1 MSTAISLPAPAT
13 AAVAQRPSRTKLYL
27 LIGLM
32 TFIWA
37 LNYIVA
43 KSVARHVPVLPLAAL
58 RTVIAGLCVFPV
70 FLLKGEGRWRR
81 QDLPA
86 MLILGLCGVAMNQI
100 FFVMGM
106 GQTSVAHAAIIAAVA
121 PIQVLLLAA
130 LRGQEKLNAMKLSGL
145 AVAFSGVGL
154 LQLSKGGGSGATT
167 TGDLFI
173 YASTLLFAG
182 FSVFGKDYTQ
192 RLGTFTM
199 TGFAYMLSGLAML
212 PVVWLTGRHVAW
224 ASLAWPV
231 WAGIFY
237 MAAFSS
243 VLAYLIFYYALAWVP
258 ASRIAAFSYTQPIL
272 ASLLGWVLLG
282 ESLTLVVIG
291 SAALVLA
298 GVLLVER
305 GR

>member
-1 MSTAISLPAPAT
+1 MSAVLSLPATGIA
-13 AAVAQRPSRTKLYL
+13 AQRPSRTKLYL
-27 LIGLM
+27 LISLM

-43 KSVARHVPVLPLAAL
+43 KAVSQHLPLLTLAAL
-58 RTVIAGLCVFPV
+58 RTVVAGLFVLPV
-70 FLLKGEGRWRR
+70 FLWKGEGRWRR
-81 QDLPA
+81 SDVPA
-86 MLILGLCGVAMNQI
+86 MLVLGLCGVAMNQI

-106 GQTSVAHAAIIAAVA
+106 GQTSVAHAAIIGALA

-130 LRGQEKLNAMKLSGL
+130 MRGQERLNAMKLTGL
-145 AVAFSGVGL
+145 AVAFAGVGL
-154 LQLSKGGGSGATT
+154 LQVAKGAGAGATT
-167 TGDLFI
+167 RGDLFI
-173 YASTLLFAG
+173 YVSCLLFAG
-182 FSVFGKDYTQ
+182 FSVYGKDYTK

-199 TGFAYMLSGLAML
+199 TGFAYMLSGAAML
-212 PVVWLTGRHVAW
+212 PVVWFTGRD
-224 ASLAWPV
+224 LAWGQLPWTV
-231 WAGIFY
+231 WAGILY

-272 ASLLGWVLLG
+272 ASLLGWLLLG
-282 ESLTLVVIG
+282 ESLTAVVVG

>member
-1 MSTAISLPAPAT
+1 LSTATASLPASIAM
-13 AAVAQRPSRTKLYL
+13 AQRPSRTKLYL

-37 LNYIVA
+37 LNYIVTKA
-43 KSVARHVPVLPLAAL
+43 VSPHLPLLTLAAV
-58 RTVIAGLCVFPV
+58 RTVVAGLCVLPV
-70 FLLKGEGRWRR
+70 FLIKGEGRWRR

-86 MLILGLCGVAMNQI
+86 MLVLGLCGVAMNQI

-121 PIQVLLLAA
+121 PVQVLLLAA
-130 LRGQEKLNAMKLSGL
+130 IRGQEKLNSWKLAGL

-154 LQLSKGGGSGATT
+154 LQLSKGGSAGASTV
-167 TGDLFI
+167 GDLFI
-173 YASTLLFAG
+173 YGSTLLFAG
-182 FSVFGKDYTQ
+182 FSVYGKDYTQ

-199 TGFAYMLSGLAML
+199 TGFAYMLSGVAML
-212 PVVWLTGRHVAW
+212 PVVGFTGQNVAW
-224 ASLAWPV
+224 GQLSWTV

-237 MAAFSS
+237 MASCSS
-243 VLAYLIFYYALAWVP
+243 VLAYLIFYYALTWVP
-258 ASRIAAFSYTQPIL
+258 ASRVAAFSYTQPIL
-272 ASLLGWVLLG
+272 ASLLGWLLLG
-282 ESLTLVVIG
+282 ESLTMVVMA

>member
-1 MSTAISLPAPAT
+1 MSRATDSLPSSIAT
-13 AAVAQRPSRTKLYL
+13 AQRPSRTKLYL

-43 KSVARHVPVLPLAAL
+43 KAVSRHLPLLTLAAL
-58 RTVIAGLCVFPV
+58 RTVVAGLCVLPV
-70 FLLKGEGRWRR
+70 FLLKGEGRWRKA
-81 QDLPA
+81 DVPA
-86 MLILGLCGVAMNQI
+86 MLVLGLCGVAMNQI

-106 GQTSVAHAAIIAAVA
+106 GQTSVAHAAIIAALA
-121 PIQVLLLAA
+121 PVQVLLLAA
-130 LRGQEKLNAMKLSGL
+130 LRGQEHLNAMKLTGL
-145 AVAFSGVGL
+145 AVAFAGVGL
-154 LQLSKGGGSGATT
+154 LQLSRGGDAGATAR
-167 TGDLFI
+167 GDLFI
-173 YASTLLFAG
+173 YLSCCLFAG
-182 FSVFGKDYTQ
+182 FSVYGKDYTQ

-199 TGFAYMLSGLAML
+199 TGFAYLLSGVAML
-212 PVVWLTGRHVAW
+212 PVVWFTGRDVAW
-224 ASLAWPV
+224 GALPWTV
-231 WAGIFY
+231 WVGILY

-258 ASRIAAFSYTQPIL
+258 ASRVAAFSYTQPIL
-272 ASLLGWVLLG
+272 ASVLGWLLLG
-282 ESLTLVVIG
+282 ESLTLVVIA

>member
-1 MSTAISLPAPAT
+1 MSAVLSLPAVDV
-13 AAVAQRPSRTKLYL
+13 AVHRPSRTKLYL

-43 KSVARHVPVLPLAAL
+43 KSVSHHLPLLTLAAV
-58 RTVIAGLCVFPV
+58 RTVVAGLCVLPV

-81 QDLPA
+81 ADLPA
-86 MLILGLCGVAMNQI
+86 MLILGLCGVALNQI

-106 GQTSVAHAAIIAAVA
+106 GQTSVAHAAIIAALA
-121 PIQVLLLAA
+121 PVQVLLLAA
-130 LRGQEKLNAMKLSGL
+130 VRGQEGLNSKKLTGL
-145 AVAFSGVGL
+145 AVAFAGVGL
-154 LQLSKGGGSGATT
+154 LQLSKGGEAGATT
-167 TGDLFI
+167 RGDIFI
-173 YASTLLFAG
+173 YLSTVLFAG

-199 TGFAYMLSGLAML
+199 TGFAYMLSGVAMI
-212 PVVWLTGRHVAW
+212 PVVWFTGRD
-224 ASLAWPV
+224 LAWGQLPWTV

-258 ASRIAAFSYTQPIL
+258 ASRVAAFSYTQPIL
-272 ASLLGWVLLG
+272 ASLLGWLLLG
-282 ESLTLVVIG
+282 ESLTVVVIG

-298 GVLLVER
+298 GVVLVER